1 MSHAGEN
8 KGRDVKRKLSIIWPS
23 FTSHCSLV
31 IMILTTWKLL
41 KFTCSSLGK
50 MMLSTPWCSTCLKA
64 YHLKYDLSSSV
75 LPIKYKLPCPL
86 MFTPV
91 PWCLRPSYVHRD
103 SSSIRLSLFP
113 SISLFLAVSILH
125 SPAPLLLSMLSCLLI
140 SGNVLW
146 SLFFFSYC
154 LASRNFLVN
163 DIALLD
169 NFRRGTKE
177 TNSYSSKGNW
187 ITLNLWSIHRMLC

>member
-1 MSHAGEN
+1 
-8 KGRDVKRKLSIIWPS
+8 
-23 FTSHCSLV
+23 
-31 IMILTTWKLL
+31 
-41 KFTCSSLGK
+41 

-103 SSSIRLSLFP
+103 SSSVKLSLFP
-113 SISLFLAVSILH
+113 SISLFLAVSTSCIHLH
-125 SPAPLLLSMLSCLLI
+125 PCFWACCPVFSFPEMYCD
-140 SGNVLW
+140 V
-146 SLFFFSYC
+146 FFFSYC
-154 LASRNFLVN
+154 LESRNFLVN
-163 DIALLD
+163 DISLLD

-187 ITLNLWSIHRMLC
+187 ITLNLWCIHRMLC